1 MQFIPKNICEADKKK
16 KKKSGIHTS
25 IRRGTK
31 KMIMDSKPLR
41 YMNIEPR
48 NVENKYKGIILSV
61 YGKFMIQLV

>member
-1 MQFIPKNICEADKKK
+1 
-16 KKKSGIHTS
+16 
-25 IRRGTK
+25 
-31 KMIMDSKPLR
+31 MIMDSKPLR